1 MKRVLTIVG
10 LLLVALIAAA
20 IIKLIIPL
28 SYAQIALRPDALRHV
43 AELQVASSMTPE
55 AVAVKYLFFR
65 TDYQNEVPE
74 RIEISSSGLNDRN
87 VRVRIYDPSCRDDS
101 VHSSIDRIYLRRTKL
116 GAWEPYKVDFSH
128 TGRGH
133 FGWTTKPTS

>member
-1 MKRVLTIVG
+1 MKRVLTVTG
-10 LLLVALIAAA
+10 LILVTLIAGA
-20 IIKLIIPL
+20 IIRLTIPF
-28 SYAQIALRPDALRHV
+28 SYADVPLRLDSLQHV
-43 AELQVASSMTPE
+43 AKLQEESSLTPE
-55 AVAVKYLFFR
+55 AVAAKYLFFR
-65 TDYQNEVPE
+65 TDYQDEVPE
-74 RIEISSSGLNDRN
+74 RFEITSCELSDRN

-133 FGWTTKPTS
+133 FGWTTKPTN